1 MGNSRCII
9 AERDKNRRVL
19 GMDWH
24 TRRQQQSKRLSDQ
37 TVHKSE
43 RYLRYLLQPRIFIV
57 FLILVFAS
65 AAYAIMRCPSVCVS
79 VTLSRSYI
87 LSKRINI
94 VTPPTAKRRLSV
106 VRCV

>member
-57 FLILVFAS
+57 FLILVFAAWCYAS

-94 VTPPTAKRRLSV
+94 VTPPTAKR
-106 VRCV
+106 